1 MFAYVYITKIGEK
14 VVQTDRRQKRQFAVD
29 FTKEIKPSKH
39 FRNTWLRKWDWDINQ
54 LRSALMN
61 AKIEQIGKNKY
72 GAYIKAKKG
81 SRKIILVYTGDEIF
95 IITGA
100 EGK

>member
-1 MFAYVYITKIGEK
+1 MNI
-14 VVQTDRRQKRQFAVD
+14 D

-39 FRNTWLRKWDWDINQ
+39 FRNTWLRKWDMDINE
-54 LRSALMN
+54 LRSALMR
-61 AKIEQIGKNKY
+61 AKIGKIGKMKY
-72 GAYIKAKKG
+72 EAYVKDKKG
-81 SRKIILVYTGDEIF
+81 SKKIIFVYTENEIF

>member
-1 MFAYVYITKIGEK
+1 MNI
-14 VVQTDRRQKRQFAVD
+14 D

-39 FRNTWLRKWDWDINQ
+39 FRNTWLRKWNWDIND
-54 LRSALMN
+54 LRSALIRATIEKTGK
-61 AKIEQIGKNKY
+61 AKYE
-72 GAYIKAKKG
+72 AYVKDKKG
-81 SRKIILVYTGDEIF
+81 SRKIVFVYIGDEIF

>member
-1 MFAYVYITKIGEK
+1 
-14 VVQTDRRQKRQFAVD
+14 VQTDRRQRRQFAVD

-54 LRSALMN
+54 LRSALLSS
-61 AKIEQIGKNKY
+61 KVEQIGKHKY
-72 GAYIKAKKG
+72 EAYVKDKKG
-81 SRKIILVYTGDEIF
+81 SRKIIFAYTGDEIF

>member
-1 MFAYVYITKIGEK
+1 MNI
-14 VVQTDRRQKRQFAVD
+14 D

-39 FRNTWLRKWDWDINQ
+39 FRNTWLRKWDWDIND
-54 LRSALMN
+54 LRSALIR
-61 AKIEQIGKNKY
+61 ARIEKTGKTKY
-72 GAYIKAKKG
+72 EAYIKDKKG
-81 SRKIILVYTGDEIF
+81 SRKIIFVYTGDEIF